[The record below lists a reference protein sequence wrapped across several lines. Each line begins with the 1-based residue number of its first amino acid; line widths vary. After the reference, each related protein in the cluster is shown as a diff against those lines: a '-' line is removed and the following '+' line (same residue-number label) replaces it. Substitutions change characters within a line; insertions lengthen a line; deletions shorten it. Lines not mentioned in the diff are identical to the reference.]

1 MKPVVTWKT
10 IDDAA
15 AGQRIDNF
23 LLTQLKGVPRSRVY
37 RLIRKGEV
45 RVNKKRIE
53 QTYRLQLEDVV
64 RIPPVQMD
72 AEQLPVKLNDAVTA
86 RLNDSILYEDDKLLI
101 LNKPAGMAVH
111 GGTGIQGGLIEYLR
125 EIRPQNKFLELA
137 HRLDRDTSGCL
148 MIAKSRAMLVELHE
162 LLRDREVRKIYRV
175 LVVGS
180 WPKQVHKVDAP
191 LQKNVLSS
199 GERIVKVAR
208 EGQESVTTFN
218 VIERFPAITLMEAF
232 PHTGRTH
239 QIRVHCACTG
249 HPVVGDDRYGEGK
262 INQELSKQLD
272 SKRMF
277 LHAYTLKLTIP
288 STGVEINVEAPL
300 DDHWETAIRRAAHG
314 RKVV

>member
-1 MKPVVTWKT
+1 MKPSVIFKT
-10 IDDAA
+10 IDESA

-23 LLTQLKGVPRSRVY
+23 LITQLKGVPRARVY

-64 RIPPVQMD
+64 RIPPVHTD
-72 AEQLPVKLNDAVTA
+72 AQDIPIKLNDAVTA
-86 RLNDSILYEDDKLLI
+86 RLNDSVLFENDQLLI
-101 LNKPAGMAVH
+101 INKPAGMAVH
-111 GGTGIQGGLIEYLR
+111 GGSGIQAGLIEYLR
-125 EIRPQNKFLELA
+125 VIRPQNKFLELA

-148 MIAKSRAMLVELHE
+148 MIAKSRAALTELHE

-175 LVVGS
+175 LVVGA

-218 VIERFPAITLMEAF
+218 IIQRFPAVTLIEAF

-249 HPVVGDDRYGEGK
+249 HPVVGDGRYGEGSV
-262 INQELSKQLD
+262 NQVLSKQLG

-277 LHAYTLKLTIP
+277 LHAYTLKLTLASGEKI
-288 STGVEINVEAPL
+288 EVEAPL
-300 DDHWETAIRRAAHG
+300 DGHWEHAIQRAG
-314 RKVV
+314 NS

>member
-10 IDDAA
+10 IDDGA

-45 RVNKKRIE
+45 RVNKKRVE

-72 AEQLPVKLNDAVTA
+72 AQQLPIKLNDAVTD
-86 RLNDSILYEDDKLLI
+86 RLNNSVLYEDDRLLV

-111 GGTGIQGGLIEYLR
+111 GGSGIQAGVIEYLR
-125 EIRPQNKFLELA
+125 EIRPEAKFLELA

-148 MIAKSRAMLVELHE
+148 MIAKTRASLVELHQ

-175 LVVGS
+175 LVVGA

-191 LQKNVLSS
+191 LEKNVLSS

-208 EGQESVTTFN
+208 GGQESVTTFN
-218 VIERFPAITLMEAF
+218 VVQRFPAITLIEAF

-249 HPVVGDDRYGEGK
+249 HPVVGDERYGESK
-262 INQELSKQLD
+262 TNQELSKQLE
-272 SKRMF
+272 SKRIF
-277 LHAYTLKLTIP
+277 LHAYTLKLTLP
-288 STGVEINVEAPL
+288 STGTKIEVEAPL
-300 DDHWETAIRRAAHG
+300 DSNWEQAIQRASHG
-314 RKVV
+314 RKIV